1 MFVQYEDQV
10 ELCESLVNLVKG
22 LGSGPLTVLCVQLV
36 VLVLGEERVREDLGH
51 GRRPLRRVRLQH
63 DREVPRPRKPIE
75 VADLVVRHLAV
86 GLVERVAEV
95 LRAPGRELEQL
106 GGAADLVAVVR
117 LEEEAPGEGR
127 GEGRE
132 A

>member
-1 MFVQYEDQV
+1 M
-10 ELCESLVNLVKG
+10 VNLVKE
-22 LGSGPLTVLCVQLV
+22 LGSGPLTVLIQLV
-36 VLVLGEERVREDLGH
+36 LLVLGEERVREDLGH

-106 GGAADLVAVVR
+106 GGSADLVAVVR

-127 GEGRE
+127 RGEG
-132 A
+132 